1 MTESYYS
8 NAMVEIALAL
18 AMAFFSIMVLTMVS
32 MGTGFQ
38 AAAPTTP
45 IVFDAI
51 AVAPATSPSS
61 ESLANDAVV
70 IVHYQGRFYDAELV
84 SIDPSQIADLGGRVV
99 LAITPSLPMTEAIAA
114 RERIA
119 ATDVI
124 VTTLSEDWL
133 RTLEEMSP

>member
-38 AAAPTTP
+38 EAPAAPP
-45 IVFDAI
+45 VVFEAI
-51 AVAPATSPSS
+51 TVAPAASPSS
-61 ESLANDAVV
+61 ESLESDAVV
-70 IVHYQGRFYDAELV
+70 IVHHQGRFYDAELTPV
-84 SIDPSQIADLGGRVV
+84 DPSTITGQRRVV
-99 LAITPSLPMTEAIAA
+99 LAIAPSISMTEAIAL

-119 ATDVI
+119 ARDVI
-124 VTTLSEDWL
+124 ITTLSEDWL
-133 RTLEEMSP
+133 HTLKEIQK

>member
-38 AAAPTTP
+38 DAP
-45 IVFDAI
+45 AI
-51 AVAPATSPSS
+51 PPVAFEAITVAPAASSTS
-61 ESLANDAVV
+61 ESLESDAVV
-70 IVHYQGRFYDAELV
+70 IVHYQDRFYDAELEPV
-84 SIDPSQIADLGGRVV
+84 DPSTITGQRRVV
-99 LAITPSLPMTEAIAA
+99 LAIAPSMSMTEAIAL

-119 ATDVI
+119 ASDVI
-124 VTTLSEDWL
+124 ITTLSEDWL
-133 RTLEEMSP
+133 RTLKEIQK